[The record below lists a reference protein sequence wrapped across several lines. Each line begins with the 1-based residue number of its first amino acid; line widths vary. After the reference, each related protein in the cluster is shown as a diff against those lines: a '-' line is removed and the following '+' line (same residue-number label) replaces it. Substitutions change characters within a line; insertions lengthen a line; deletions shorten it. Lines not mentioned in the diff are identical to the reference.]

1 MPLLGQ
7 SWCFYKQFGI
17 YIFFFYPICV
27 RKTKNSSLQAF
38 SLLSHLLTFSQ
49 CKIDG
54 TTDKDWPV
62 PSGNVILF
70 VDGPMAVSKA
80 NIDTVV
86 HPEPF
91 KLPCSNSPNIQWYSI
106 EHHRGKDENKQIFTF
121 GSRTEV
127 GTSDSDDSADKLIH
141 AMVIDWSCQLWFL
154 HTVCHIMKMEVIFC
168 LKRSH
173 VENKVVFQCTVK
185 HCKLTLPLITKLK
198 WSHTVTPSHCSAL
211 KEFSQIRFWT
221 LKVLLKYLKN

>member
-1 MPLLGQ
+1 MFLQ
-7 SWCFYKQFGI
+7 TIWNI

-91 KLPCSNSPNIQWYSI
+91 KLPCSNSPNIQ
-106 EHHRGKDENKQIFTF
+106 
-121 GSRTEV
+121 
-127 GTSDSDDSADKLIH
+127 
-141 AMVIDWSCQLWFL
+141 
-154 HTVCHIMKMEVIFC
+154 
-168 LKRSH
+168 
-173 VENKVVFQCTVK
+173 
-185 HCKLTLPLITKLK
+185 
-198 WSHTVTPSHCSAL
+198 
-211 KEFSQIRFWT
+211 
-221 LKVLLKYLKN
+221 

>member
-1 MPLLGQ
+1 MFLQTIWKIANDKSCSFTWQMTSLLL
-7 SWCFYKQFGI
+7 FG
-17 YIFFFYPICV
+17 FFFFCLYPICV

-38 SLLSHLLTFSQ
+38 SLLSQLLTFSQ

-91 KLPCSNSPNIQWYSI
+91 KLPRSTNSPNIQ
-106 EHHRGKDENKQIFTF
+106 
-121 GSRTEV
+121 
-127 GTSDSDDSADKLIH
+127 
-141 AMVIDWSCQLWFL
+141 
-154 HTVCHIMKMEVIFC
+154 
-168 LKRSH
+168 
-173 VENKVVFQCTVK
+173 
-185 HCKLTLPLITKLK
+185 
-198 WSHTVTPSHCSAL
+198 
-211 KEFSQIRFWT
+211 
-221 LKVLLKYLKN
+221 

>member
-1 MPLLGQ
+1 MIRAAPLHGRWLL
-7 SWCFYKQFGI
+7 CY
-17 YIFFFYPICV
+17 YLAFFFCLYPICV

-38 SLLSHLLTFSQ
+38 SLLSQLLTFSQ

-91 KLPCSNSPNIQWYSI
+91 KLPRSTNSPNIQWYSI

-127 GTSDSDDSADKLIH
+127 GHSESDDSADKLIH
-141 AMVIDWSCQLWFL
+141 SMVIDWSFQLWFL
-154 HTVCHIMKMEVIFC
+154 HTVCHAMNMEVIFC

-173 VENKVVFQCTVK
+173 V
-185 HCKLTLPLITKLK
+185 
-198 WSHTVTPSHCSAL
+198 
-211 KEFSQIRFWT
+211 
-221 LKVLLKYLKN
+221 